1 MSISYEQAL
10 ETLTSMF
17 GPPWAEDSLDQVL
30 RHFEG
35 HMENTV
41 ESILGH
47 GDGEP
52 QVLLDKLENS
62 NNAQTSEEQISMDEA
77 LARQMMQDEQ
87 ARRQQAIASLPPGL
101 RGITG
106 TTFSATS
113 VATNP
118 TSSDITPVN
127 DTKSRGT
134 PTQLPPDFLRI
145 PGQIGQDEA
154 LARML
159 QNDVFAKEVKKNP
172 EFANNHNLFR
182 NRNAAQG
189 NNSGQPPNI
198 MEALSDMGEAAKSK
212 LSMIANR
219 FNNKNRGQPQK
230 VSGGLGGSSGTEER
244 QGLLN
249 NAASEEEI
257 SFSKPSGSNIDFEM
271 ADWNDASNAKKSS

>member
-17 GPPWAEDSLDQVL
+17 GPPWTEDSLDQVL

-62 NNAQTSEEQISMDEA
+62 NNAQTSAEQISMDEA

-87 ARRQQAIASLPPGL
+87 ARRQQATASLPPAL
-101 RGITG
+101 RGNNGAAFT
-106 TTFSATS
+106 ATS
-113 VATNP
+113 DAPNP
-118 TSSDITPVN
+118 SSSNTTTPVN

-134 PTQLPPDFLRI
+134 PTQLPHDFLRI
-145 PGQIGQDEA
+145 PGQVGQDEA

-159 QNDVFAKEVKKNP
+159 QNEAFAKEVKKNP
-172 EFANNHNLFR
+172 EFSNNHNLFR

-198 MEALSDMGEAAKSK
+198 MEALSGE
-212 LSMIANR
+212 L
-219 FNNKNRGQPQK
+219 
-230 VSGGLGGSSGTEER
+230 
-244 QGLLN
+244 
-249 NAASEEEI
+249 
-257 SFSKPSGSNIDFEM
+257 
-271 ADWNDASNAKKSS
+271 

>member
-17 GPPWAEDSLDQVL
+17 GPPWTEDSLDQVL

-52 QVLLDKLENS
+52 QVLLDKLENG

-87 ARRQQAIASLPPGL
+87 ARRQQATASLLAL
-101 RGITG
+101 RGNTDAAQ
-106 TTFSATS
+106 TATS
-113 VATNP
+113 GATNP
-118 TSSDITPVN
+118 TSSNTTPVN

-212 LSMIANR
+212 LSMIASR

-249 NAASEEEI
+249 KAASEEEI

-271 ADWNDASNAKKSS
+271 ADWNDTSNAKKSS

>member
-10 ETLTSMF
+10 DTLTSMF
-17 GPPWAEDSLDQVL
+17 GPPWTEDSLDQVL

-35 HMENTV
+35 HMENTA
-41 ESILGH
+41 ESIRGH

-52 QVLLDKLENS
+52 QALLDKLENS
-62 NNAQTSEEQISMDEA
+62 SNAQTSAEQISMDEA
-77 LARQMMQDEQ
+77 LARQMMQDE
-87 ARRQQAIASLPPGL
+87 GN
-101 RGITG
+101 TG
-106 TTFSATS
+106 AALTATS
-113 VATNP
+113 GATNP
-118 TSSDITPVN
+118 TSSNSTPVN

-212 LSMIANR
+212 LSMIASR
-219 FNNKNRGQPQK
+219 FNNKNRGQAQK
-230 VSGGLGGSSGTEER
+230 VSGGLGGSSGTGER

-249 NAASEEEI
+249 KAASEEEI

-271 ADWNDASNAKKSS
+271 ADWNDTSNAKKSS